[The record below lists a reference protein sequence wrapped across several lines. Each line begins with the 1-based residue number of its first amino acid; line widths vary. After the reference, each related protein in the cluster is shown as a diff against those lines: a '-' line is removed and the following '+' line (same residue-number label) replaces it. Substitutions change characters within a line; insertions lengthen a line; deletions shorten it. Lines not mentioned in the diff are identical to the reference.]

1 MALVKCP
8 ECGKEVSDT
17 ANACPNCGYGVKV
30 YFDKIKQRRQD
41 ELRKKQL
48 EIEKQNKQVQL
59 NNDYEDRIRKV
70 PMPTKPKFSRGF
82 IVYIIIV
89 TVLFSSMSLLDPI
102 DDNEFIRWGF
112 FITTLVI
119 APLCVYGYCFF
130 QHVRDYKLSKTN
142 FRQYQEQVI
151 RKEDLGIAKNQARLD
166 AQKSSSQVRCPKCG
180 STNIQL
186 VNRKWSPLTGFMT
199 NKVDRVCVNCKNRF

>member
-30 YFDKIKQRRQD
+30 HFDNLKQKRQA

-48 EIEKQNKQVQL
+48 EIEKRNRQIQL
-59 NNDYEDRIRKV
+59 NKNYEDRINKV
-70 PMPTKPKFSRGF
+70 PIPNKPKFSRGF
-82 IVYIIIV
+82 IIYIIIFTSFFTFLEIV
-89 TVLFSSMSLLDPI
+89 SQEKNIAGWLFCMI
-102 DDNEFIRWGF
+102 VG
-112 FITTLVI
+112 VI
-119 APLCVYGYCFF
+119 APLCVYGYYFF
-130 QHVRDYKLSKTN
+130 QRVRDYNLSKTN
-142 FRQYQEQVI
+142 FRKYQEQVI
-151 RKEDLGIAKNQARLD
+151 RKEDLERAKNQARLA
-166 AQKSSSQVRCPKCG
+166 AQESSSQVRCPKCG
-180 STNIQL
+180 STNFQM